1 LLSSDDLDLNR
12 LGLQRLNLLIS
23 SRFASDSYGSGDIT
37 SFVLVFGGPLGSLE
51 ELLRFVFVTMICDA
65 PQTNCDHADNQLTI
79 RQTLSEEEEALE
91 NWILEYDPSGES
103 VSDDDDE
110 RDDGLITRDLSQH
123 SQTWG
128 DSERAWPR
136 SQGKAKGL
144 FHNHAL
150 KILANALGTIYAVDP
165 SALARI
171 PLHCSLWRGIVM
183 TLVGNIETNHS
194 AHATLYSIKILRILS
209 FVQPNTILP
218 LVRYNLFPVLV
229 HLENYGEKHEFPMIS
244 AQASKLLKH
253 ATRSTS

>member
-1 LLSSDDLDLNR
+1 LT
-12 LGLQRLNLLIS
+12 S
-23 SRFASDSYGSGDIT
+23 SRFASDSYGSGEIA

-51 ELLRFVFVTMICDA
+51 ELLRFIFVTMICDA
-65 PQTNCDHADNQLTI
+65 PQTNFDHADNHLTI
-79 RQTLSEEEEALE
+79 QQTLSEEEKALE
-91 NWILEYDPSGES
+91 DWILEYDPSGES
-103 VSDDDDE
+103 VYNDDE

-150 KILANALGTIYAVDP
+150 KILANALGAVYAADP

-171 PLHCSLWRGIVM
+171 PLHCSLWKSIVM
-183 TLVGNIETNHS
+183 SLVGNIETNHS

-209 FVQPNTILP
+209 LVQPKTILP
-218 LVRYNLFPVLV
+218 LVRYNLFPALV
-229 HLENYGEKHEFPMIS
+229 HLENYGEKHRLPMIS
-244 AQASKLLKH
+244 AQASKLLQHSRK
-253 ATRSTS
+253 SKS